1 MSWSKEETDFLL
13 DLNKTDSY
21 TYREMAEIL
30 EEEFGNK
37 FTFDSVRNKIRRVK
51 RNQDKELILPL
62 KTKVNIDA
70 SQFIEALQGAKGA
83 LENPEQYLDI
93 NVPKE
98 FTRNDKGEV
107 NSSFVSDFSTEDLQD
122 DDKILETIG
131 LDPKMYE
138 IQNVKVGNWE
148 QNSNENGMKT
158 LHSIKVTAKR
168 RTEISNKELVET
180 LTGDIKP
187 YISHET
193 PNNMTGYDYNLVIPL
208 ADLHF
213 GITKLDDLTPK
224 LLSYGRIMKNKKYKV
239 VSIEQ
244 LGDLFHS
251 SLMKTTQTQKG
262 TILDDVDMVQAIED
276 AKTFFDAIIRCALEH
291 ATEVHIYHTEGN
303 HSGNMEYMF
312 LEYLKAK
319 YPDVKVFNNNDYRY
333 FYALDNVGFMIAHG
347 DYAKKNLPMLFANE
361 ASQIWSDS
369 YSREIHTGHFHNE
382 KTTDH
387 DGVIHRQ
394 LGTMKPSDK
403 YEISNGWTL
412 SKRELQ
418 IFEYDTNRLVT
429 TYNL

>member
-1 MSWSKEETDFLL
+1 
-13 DLNKTDSY
+13 
-21 TYREMAEIL
+21 
-30 EEEFGNK
+30 
-37 FTFDSVRNKIRRVK
+37 
-51 RNQDKELILPL
+51 
-62 KTKVNIDA
+62 
-70 SQFIEALQGAKGA
+70 
-83 LENPEQYLDI
+83 
-93 NVPKE
+93 
-98 FTRNDKGEV
+98 
-107 NSSFVSDFSTEDLQD
+107 
-122 DDKILETIG
+122 
-131 LDPKMYE
+131 
-138 IQNVKVGNWE
+138 
-148 QNSNENGMKT
+148 
-158 LHSIKVTAKR
+158 
-168 RTEISNKELVET
+168 
-180 LTGDIKP
+180 
-187 YISHET
+187 
-193 PNNMTGYDYNLVIPL
+193 
-208 ADLHF
+208 
-213 GITKLDDLTPK
+213 
-224 LLSYGRIMKNKKYKV
+224 MKNKKYKV

-418 IFEYDTNRLVT
+418 IFEYDTNRLIT

>member
-1 MSWSKEETDFLL
+1 MSWSDKETQILFDMYHSGE
-13 DLNKTDSY
+13 Y
-21 TYREMAEIL
+21 TYQQMADELADIT
-30 EEEFGNK
+30 GK
-37 FTFDSVRNKIRRVK
+37 KYTFNSVRNKIRRTK
-51 RNQDKELILPL
+51 PAM
-62 KTKVNIDA
+62 KTEVTVNAKPFIDA
-70 SQFIEALQGAKGA
+70 LKGAKNA
-83 LENPEQYLDI
+83 LEYPEQYMDI
-93 NVPKE
+93 NVNKPKE

-122 DDKILETIG
+122 DNKILEVIG

-168 RTEISNKELVET
+168 RTGISDESLIET
-180 LTGDIKP
+180 LVGDVKP
-187 YISHET
+187 FVSHET
-193 PNNMTGYDYNLVIPL
+193 FDNQVGYDYNLVIPL

-213 GITKLDDLTPK
+213 GITKLDDLSMK
-224 LLSYGRIMKNKKYKV
+224 LLSFGRMMKNKKYKV

-276 AKTFFDAIIRCALEH
+276 AKTFFDAIIRCSLQH
-291 ATEVHIYHTEGN
+291 AKEVHIYHTEGN

-369 YSREIHTGHFHNE
+369 YTREIHTGHFHSE
-382 KTTDH
+382 KTVDH

-394 LGTMKPSDK
+394 LGTMKPADK
-403 YEISNGWTL
+403 YEISNGWVL
-412 SKRELQ
+412 SKKELQ
-418 IFEYDTNRLVT
+418 IFEYDKNRLVT

>member
-1 MSWSKEETDFLL
+1 MSWSDKETQILFDMYHSGE
-13 DLNKTDSY
+13 Y
-21 TYREMAEIL
+21 TYQQMADELADIT
-30 EEEFGNK
+30 GK
-37 FTFDSVRNKIRRVK
+37 KYTFNSVRNKIRRTK
-51 RNQDKELILPL
+51 PAM
-62 KTKVNIDA
+62 KTEVTVNAKPFIDA
-70 SQFIEALQGAKGA
+70 LKGAKNA
-83 LENPEQYLDI
+83 LEYPEQYMDI
-93 NVPKE
+93 NVNRPKE

-122 DDKILETIG
+122 DNKILEVIG

-168 RTEISNKELVET
+168 RTGISDESLIET
-180 LTGDIKP
+180 LVGDVKP
-187 YISHET
+187 FVSHET
-193 PNNMTGYDYNLVIPL
+193 FDNQVGYDYNLVIPL

-213 GITKLDDLTPK
+213 GITKLDDLSMK
-224 LLSYGRIMKNKKYKV
+224 LLSFGRMMKNKKYKV

-276 AKTFFDAIIRCALEH
+276 AKTFFDAIIRCSLQH
-291 ATEVHIYHTEGN
+291 AKEVHIYHTEGN

-333 FYALDNVGFMIAHG
+333 FYALDNVGFMVAHG

-369 YSREIHTGHFHNE
+369 YTREIHTGHFHSE
-382 KTTDH
+382 KTVDH

-394 LGTMKPSDK
+394 LGTMKPADK

-412 SKRELQ
+412 NKKELQ
-418 IFEYDTNRLVT
+418 IFEYDKNRLVT

>member
-1 MSWSKEETDFLL
+1 MSWNKEETNFLL
-13 DLNKTDSY
+13 ELNNTDSY
-21 TYREMAEIL
+21 TYREMAQIL
-30 EEEFGNK
+30 EKEFGK
-37 FTFDSVRNKIRRVK
+37 KYTFDSVRNKIRRTK
-51 RNQDKELILPL
+51 HSQDNDVLS
-62 KTKVNIDA
+62 TKVNIDA

-239 VSIEQ
+239 VAIEQ

-369 YSREIHTGHFHNE
+369 YSREIHTGHFHSE
-382 KTTDH
+382 KTVDH

-394 LGTMKPSDK
+394 LGTMKPADK

-412 SKRELQ
+412 NKKELQ

>member
-1 MSWSKEETDFLL
+1 MSWSDKETQILFDMYHSGE
-13 DLNKTDSY
+13 Y
-21 TYREMAEIL
+21 TYQQMADELADIT
-30 EEEFGNK
+30 GK
-37 FTFDSVRNKIRRVK
+37 KYTFNSVRNKIRRTK
-51 RNQDKELILPL
+51 PAM
-62 KTKVNIDA
+62 KTEVTVNAKPFIDA
-70 SQFIEALQGAKGA
+70 LKGAKNA
-83 LENPEQYLDI
+83 LEYPEQYMDI
-93 NVPKE
+93 NVNKPKE

-122 DDKILETIG
+122 DNKILEVIG

-138 IQNVKVGNWE
+138 IQNIKVGNWE

-168 RTEISNKELVET
+168 RTGISDESLIET
-180 LTGDIKP
+180 LVGDVKP
-187 YISHET
+187 FVSHET
-193 PNNMTGYDYNLVIPL
+193 FDNQVGYDYNLVIPL

-213 GITKLDDLTPK
+213 GITKLDDLSMK
-224 LLSYGRIMKNKKYKV
+224 LLSFGRMMKNKKYKV

-276 AKTFFDAIIRCALEH
+276 AKTFFDAIIRCSLQH
-291 ATEVHIYHTEGN
+291 AKEVHIYHTEGN

-369 YSREIHTGHFHNE
+369 YTREIHTGHFHSE
-382 KTTDH
+382 KTVDH

-394 LGTMKPSDK
+394 LGTMKPADK

>member
-1 MSWSKEETDFLL
+1 MSWSDKETQILFDMYHSGE
-13 DLNKTDSY
+13 Y
-21 TYREMAEIL
+21 TYQQMADELADIT
-30 EEEFGNK
+30 GK
-37 FTFDSVRNKIRRVK
+37 KYTFNSVRNKIRRTK
-51 RNQDKELILPL
+51 PAM
-62 KTKVNIDA
+62 KTEVTVNAKPFIDA
-70 SQFIEALQGAKGA
+70 LKGAKNA
-83 LENPEQYLDI
+83 LEYPEQYMDI
-93 NVPKE
+93 NVNKPKE

-122 DDKILETIG
+122 DNKILEVIG

-168 RTEISNKELVET
+168 RTGISDESLIET
-180 LTGDIKP
+180 LVGDVKP
-187 YISHET
+187 FVSHET
-193 PNNMTGYDYNLVIPL
+193 FDNQVGYDYNLVIPL

-213 GITKLDDLTPK
+213 GITKLDDLSMK
-224 LLSYGRIMKNKKYKV
+224 LLSFGRMMKNKKYKV

-276 AKTFFDAIIRCALEH
+276 AKTFFDAIIRCSLQH
-291 ATEVHIYHTEGN
+291 AKEVRIYHTEGN

-369 YSREIHTGHFHNE
+369 YTREIHTGHFHSE
-382 KTTDH
+382 KTVDH

-394 LGTMKPSDK
+394 LGTMKPADK

-412 SKRELQ
+412 NKKELQ
-418 IFEYDTNRLVT
+418 IFEYDKNRLVT

>member
-1 MSWSKEETDFLL
+1 MSWSDKETQILFDMYHSGE
-13 DLNKTDSY
+13 Y
-21 TYREMAEIL
+21 TYQQMADELADIT
-30 EEEFGNK
+30 GK
-37 FTFDSVRNKIRRVK
+37 KYTFNSVRNKIRRTK
-51 RNQDKELILPL
+51 PAM
-62 KTKVNIDA
+62 KTEVTVNAKPFIDA
-70 SQFIEALQGAKGA
+70 LKGAKNA
-83 LENPEQYLDI
+83 LEYPEQYMDI
-93 NVPKE
+93 NVNKPKE

-122 DDKILETIG
+122 DNKILEVIG

-168 RTEISNKELVET
+168 RTGISDESLIET
-180 LTGDIKP
+180 LVGDVKP
-187 YISHET
+187 FVSHET
-193 PNNMTGYDYNLVIPL
+193 FDNQVGYDYNLVIPL

-213 GITKLDDLTPK
+213 GITKLDDLSMK
-224 LLSYGRIMKNKKYKV
+224 LLSFGRMMKNKKYKV

-276 AKTFFDAIIRCALEH
+276 AKTFFDAIIRCSLQH
-291 ATEVHIYHTEGN
+291 AKEVHIYHTEGN

-369 YSREIHTGHFHNE
+369 YTREIHTGHFHSE
-382 KTTDH
+382 KTVDH

-394 LGTMKPSDK
+394 LGTMKPNDK
-403 YEISNGWTL
+403 YEISNGWVL
-412 SKRELQ
+412 SKKELQ
-418 IFEYDTNRLVT
+418 IFEYDKNRLVT